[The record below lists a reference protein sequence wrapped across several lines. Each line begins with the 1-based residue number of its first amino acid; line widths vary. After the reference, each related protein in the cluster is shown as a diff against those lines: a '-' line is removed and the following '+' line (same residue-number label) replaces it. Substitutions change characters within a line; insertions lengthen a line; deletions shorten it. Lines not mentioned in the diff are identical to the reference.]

1 MFLWK
6 HDILF
11 AQIPSRTSTS
21 ARSLTSKDY
30 IHLEYA
36 LRVCSSIVCRG
47 CARPEMDMAVAHS
60 FHIHELVQSATND
73 RRYCNNLITNKMK
86 RNLLLCMLSMMFLT
100 SFAQKVVTVKA
111 GTLIPFQAVNQVAA
125 ADVSEGEKVLFRVSR
140 DINVDGVTA
149 IPYGTM
155 VNGTVYQAKKSSW
168 WGTRGRLGILI
179 NEIVLSDG
187 TVVPIQ
193 NADIKIKGKNRTAIA
208 VVAAVFYVVPG
219 FFITG
224 SKAEMP
230 INYEIQGNVGSNT
243 VIKVQ

>member
-1 MFLWK
+1 
-6 HDILF
+6 
-11 AQIPSRTSTS
+11 
-21 ARSLTSKDY
+21 
-30 IHLEYA
+30 
-36 LRVCSSIVCRG
+36 
-47 CARPEMDMAVAHS
+47 
-60 FHIHELVQSATND
+60 
-73 RRYCNNLITNKMK
+73 MK